1 MRADNVELAL
11 ETLERGEG
19 YVELTIEQ
27 FRDFYHKIIN
37 SKILNDHTVFA
48 VFIEDQILIRFPE
61 KSDAKFVTRVS
72 HPKIKTTIVG
82 LHASK
87 ISAICW
93 S

>member
-1 MRADNVELAL
+1 MSIYTSCIKPHSINIALFTNREGEYHHTKEILKSIILAHDD
-11 ETLERGEG
+11 EERR
-19 YVELTIEQ
+19 L
-27 FRDFYHKIIN
+27 
-37 SKILNDHTVFA
+37 
-48 VFIEDQILIRFPE
+48 LIHGDRGTG
-61 KSDAKFVTRVS
+61 KSMLLTRVS